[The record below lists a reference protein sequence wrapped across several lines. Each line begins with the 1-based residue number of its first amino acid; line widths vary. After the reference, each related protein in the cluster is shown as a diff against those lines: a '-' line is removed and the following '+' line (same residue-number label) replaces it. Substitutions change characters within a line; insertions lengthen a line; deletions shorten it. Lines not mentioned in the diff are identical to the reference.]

1 MGNCTYTLSKVCNDS
16 RGLPPFDVSTTNEHR
31 GSNTKVS
38 YVKAVHVDVY
48 GSQISLLKN
57 RKVNVNGT
65 RRNLPVVIENKIKAQ
80 ISGAYVLLETDFGL
94 WVRFDGNHYVEVS
107 VSSCYK
113 GQLCGLCGNY
123 NGDAKDDNIKP
134 NGSSAGDSTELGESW
149 LVAENNTICSPDEVL
164 VCDPL
169 LESEARKNTACG
181 MITDPTGI
189 FKDCHAIVA
198 PEKFLE
204 NCVYDM
210 CHANETTVSLCNGLQ
225 AYAESCTNAGI
236 CREWRHNTLC
246 PISCPGGSQY
256 KSCGSRCPA
265 TCVIPS
271 TFSPCSSLPV
281 EGCFCKEGYVLS
293 GDTCVPESSCGCV
306 DGNNHYHQLGESWFT
321 HDACIERCTCNSTNN
336 ITCRGWECGA
346 QEICSVQEGVLGCY
360 SPGRA
365 SCQVAGDP
373 HYFTFDKVMHTFL
386 GTCTYTLLQVCNSN
400 SVIPV
405 TISGKNEDRGQRG
418 ATYLKEVYID
428 IYGNRITLQK
438 NKAILLNNE
447 RVRTPVKNRL
457 RGVSI
462 GNVGI
467 YMVVETDFGL
477 LVKYDGNQ
485 HLEISLPES
494 YFSKVCGLCGNYNGQ
509 RGDELLMPN
518 GVQAKNITQ
527 FGNSWKV
534 PADSDAGCLPDTRDE
549 LGPPCTA
556 EEKSGIENQCNVLKS
571 DTFKPCHHLIE
582 PDLFIQTCI
591 YDMCKYNG
599 MLSTLCAITQAYVD
613 TCKKQGVIIKWR
625 TNTFCPL
632 PCPSNSYYTD
642 CASSCPATCNN
653 IYASSLCEKPTECT
667 EGCVCSEGYVLS
679 DDQCVPLSECGCR
692 DDEDNYY
699 SAGESWIKPHC
710 THKCTCQ
717 KDNTIKC
724 QAYGCD
730 AWEVCFLNNKGK
742 YKCKPTGFGK
752 CLVIGDPHYLT
763 FDGLMHHFQGKDTYM
778 LSQTVSS
785 IPDRLPSFSIEGKN
799 KLFPRVSHISFLQ
812 EIRVS
817 VYNHTVWF
825 RQKKQLVVDGVK
837 TIPPAQ
843 PHEGLRIYQRP
854 TRIYMETDFGL
865 SLSYDGAENLDI
877 TLANTYK
884 SKVEGLCGNFDGKYK
899 NDFTKPD
906 GTRVRD
912 VDVFGESWKVPVR
925 RTVSRRRREV
935 ISDEELDN
943 VELNT
948 GLASGC
954 NPSELSLVNSTSK
967 CGILTD
973 PKGPFGKCQSNVS
986 VEFFQMGCVF
996 DLCMEADNNAVLCRH
1011 LGQYALAC
1019 QENGIALENWRAQT
1033 PCEMQCPTNSKYSS
1047 CMTACPDSC
1056 SNLAASSECES
1067 PCVEGCECLPG
1078 YVLSGYD
1085 CVPYKECGCS
1095 FLNTYYK
1102 AGETFVTD
1110 DCSQT
1115 CECTTS
1121 SSVACTRAMCTRSEI
1136 CAIANFT
1143 RGCYIP
1149 GPCLQNLCENDGTC
1163 IEDSNSS
1170 SNFSCVCP
1178 EGYEGPLCEAETQ
1191 DKSMESD
1198 DSLVYIIVGVLAGLI
1213 VLAVIVSLLVC
1224 RSKLRMNRKKS
1235 LEFPRR
1241 RNSSLTQSRDALGQN
1256 PYVPDS
1262 SFVINAAFDRD
1273 EDQ

>member
-1 MGNCTYTLSKVCNDS
+1 
-16 RGLPPFDVSTTNEHR
+16 
-31 GSNTKVS
+31 
-38 YVKAVHVDVY
+38 
-48 GSQISLLKN
+48 
-57 RKVNVNGT
+57 
-65 RRNLPVVIENKIKAQ
+65 
-80 ISGAYVLLETDFGL
+80 
-94 WVRFDGNHYVEVS
+94 
-107 VSSCYK
+107 
-113 GQLCGLCGNY
+113 
-123 NGDAKDDNIKP
+123 
-134 NGSSAGDSTELGESW
+134 
-149 LVAENNTICSPDEVL
+149 
-164 VCDPL
+164 
-169 LESEARKNTACG
+169 
-181 MITDPTGI
+181 
-189 FKDCHAIVA
+189 
-198 PEKFLE
+198 
-204 NCVYDM
+204 
-210 CHANETTVSLCNGLQ
+210 
-225 AYAESCTNAGI
+225 
-236 CREWRHNTLC
+236 
-246 PISCPGGSQY
+246 
-256 KSCGSRCPA
+256 
-265 TCVIPS
+265 
-271 TFSPCSSLPV
+271 
-281 EGCFCKEGYVLS
+281 
-293 GDTCVPESSCGCV
+293 
-306 DGNNHYHQLGESWFT
+306 WFT
-321 HDACIERCTCNSTNN
+321 HDACSERCTCNSNN
-336 ITCRGWECGA
+336 SITCTGWACGA
-346 QEICSVQEGVLGCY
+346 LEDCSVQDGVLGCY

-365 SCQVAGDP
+365 SCQVVGDP

-386 GTCTYTLLQVCNSN
+386 GTCTYTLLQVCNSS
-400 SVIPV
+400 SVVPV

-418 ATYLKEVYID
+418 ATYLKEIYID

-438 NKAILLNNE
+438 NKAILFNKE

-494 YFSKVCGLCGNYNGQ
+494 YFSKVCGMCGNYNGQ

-518 GVQAKNITQ
+518 GLQANNVTQ

-534 PADSDAGCLPDTRDE
+534 QADSDAGCLPDTRGE

-556 EEKSGIENQCNVLKS
+556 EEKPGIENQCNVLKS

-591 YDMCKYNG
+591 YDMCKYDG

-642 CASSCPATCNN
+642 CASPCPATCNN
-653 IYASSLCEKPTECT
+653 MYASSLCEKPTECT

-679 DDQCVPLSECGCR
+679 DDQCVSLSECGCR

-710 THKCTCQ
+710 TQTCKCQ
-717 KDNTIKC
+717 KDTTIKC
-724 QAYGCD
+724 QSYGCD
-730 AWEVCFLNNKGK
+730 AWEVCILNNKGK
-742 YKCKPTGFGK
+742 YQCKPTGFGK
-752 CLVIGDPHYLT
+752 CFVIGDPHYLT
-763 FDGLMHHFQGKDTYM
+763 FDGLVHHFQGKNTYM

-799 KLFPRVSHISFLQ
+799 KLSPRVSEISFLQ

-825 RQKKQLVVDGVK
+825 RQKKELVLDGVK

-854 TRIYMETDFGL
+854 MRIYMETDFGL
-865 SLSYDGAENLDI
+865 SLSYDGAENLEI
-877 TLANTYK
+877 ILANTYK
-884 SKVEGLCGNFDGKYK
+884 NKVEGLCGNFDGKYK

-906 GTRVRD
+906 GTRVKN
-912 VDVFGESWKVPVR
+912 VDVFGESWKVPVT
-925 RTVSRRRREV
+925 RTVSRRRREA
-935 ISDEELDN
+935 ISDEELDT
-943 VELNT
+943 VELDT
-948 GLASGC
+948 GLSRGC
-954 NPSELSLVNSTSK
+954 KPSELGLVNSTSK

-973 PKGPFGKCQSNVS
+973 PNGPFVKCQSNVS
-986 VEFFQMGCVF
+986 VDFFQMGCVF
-996 DLCMEADNNAVLCRH
+996 DLCVEAENNAVLCRH
-1011 LGQYALAC
+1011 LEQYVLTC
-1019 QENGIALENWRAQT
+1019 QENGITLENWRAQT
-1033 PCEMQCPTNSKYSS
+1033 PCEMQCPPNSKYSS

-1056 SNLAASSECES
+1056 SDLAASSECES
-1067 PCVEGCECLPG
+1067 PCAEGCECLPG

-1121 SSVACTRAMCTRSEI
+1121 SSVACTRAACARSEI
-1136 CAIANFT
+1136 CTIANFT

-1149 GPCLQNLCENDGTC
+1149 GPCLQNLCENGGTC
-1163 IEDSNSS
+1163 IEDTSESSNSS

-1178 EGYEGPLCEAETQ
+1178 DGYEGPLCEAETP
-1191 DKSMESD
+1191 D
-1198 DSLVYIIVGVLAGLI
+1198 DPVIPFNSLVYIIVGVAAGII
-1213 VLAVIVSLLVC
+1213 VLALIISLVVW

-1241 RNSSLTQSRDALGQN
+1241 NSSLTQSRDALDQN
-1256 PYVPDS
+1256 SHVPDYS
-1262 SFVINAAFDRD
+1262 SMINAAFDHQD
-1273 EDQ
+1273 ENRSRFN